1 MAPQAAKFTRTFQLA
16 LSECLK
22 LETSAISA
30 ISFAV
35 TGTVRRRLLAGTTT
49 ARYTVTMAFSN
60 HDVLQTAVTQISSTG
75 GTLSA
80 VMSQKMGQSITT
92 LALPILLTDTPS
104 PSPTIPPSSSYPS
117 LIPTVEIT
125 AIPSASL
132 AASPS
137 SQKGAIIGGVV
148 GGVAILLLLMC
159 GGLCYKRSRR
169 PSENVSTNFSPVS
182 PKEFNTTSI

>member
-1 MAPQAAKFTRTFQLA
+1 MVAPQAAKFTRSFQLA

-30 ISFAV
+30 ISFAA
-35 TGTVRRRLLAGTTT
+35 TGTIRRSLLAGTTT
-49 ARYTVTMAFSN
+49 ARYIVTMAFSN
-60 HDVLQTAVTQISSTG
+60 RDVLQTALTQISSTG

-80 VMSQKMGQSITT
+80 VMSQKMGQSMTMAT
-92 LALPILLTDTPS
+92 PTFLTDAPS
-104 PSPTIPPSSSYPS
+104 PSPTIPPTNSYPS

-132 AASPS
+132 VAPS
-137 SQKGAIIGGVV
+137 SQMGAIIGGVV
-148 GGVAILLLLMC
+148 GGVVIFLLLVC
-159 GGLCYKRSRR
+159 GGLYYKRSRR
-169 PSENVSTNFSPVS
+169 PNENVSTNFSPVS